1 MLLIAFSS
9 LILVAKGSMH
19 KANKR
24 QDNWHAQVPL
34 LNINQA
40 GSKYELSKEITPLQF
55 NSLKILPKLISH
67 SRVEKEAWEVHPECQ
82 EGLKPQYPLPHQH
95 LTRVWESSLQA
106 DRGGIAIGQSHLGGC
121 TFLFPTF
128 VRNWWGI
135 CIKKAPSLIVGE
147 IGIRFLNQRP
157 SYKPSSNTFAHL
169 CSAVFFRHQPCTSC
183 RSEPSHNFHWCCTAL
198 CMHTGVYLECKL
210 SMVRT
215 VLMGLNI
222 QMHCHSCVPKSMSV
236 ARWNKQK
243 IYTFFLEPRWLFFL
257 PTRSA
262 LLTRVNNFES
272 ASVHGDRAICS
283 SAWVLCMKTK

>member
-1 MLLIAFSS
+1 M
-9 LILVAKGSMH
+9 
-19 KANKR
+19 
-24 QDNWHAQVPL
+24 
-34 LNINQA
+34 
-40 GSKYELSKEITPLQF
+40 
-55 NSLKILPKLISH
+55 
-67 SRVEKEAWEVHPECQ
+67 
-82 EGLKPQYPLPHQH
+82 
-95 LTRVWESSLQA
+95 
-106 DRGGIAIGQSHLGGC
+106 
-121 TFLFPTF
+121 
-128 VRNWWGI
+128 
-135 CIKKAPSLIVGE
+135 IVGE

-283 SAWVLCMKTK
+283 SAWVLCMKTKQAAIYQHCKASRVSLGKPDSPGLCAAAATQLVTFSAGIISDISVNSERASLLMLVDSWPNCVCIAFRVPKAWQLFSRFSSIFADYKENMPVFGFSTDYLAFQPSKTLQRCC